1 MELGII
7 GGGIAGLTLA
17 IGLRDSGINCH
28 IFEKNTAFKELGAA
42 ISIFPNAL
50 RVYRQNGL
58 LQEILDVSGEF
69 SEVFLRT
76 SKGKILSKS
85 NPKYELPAI
94 CMHRADLHAIL
105 LRHVPAA
112 LYSNHALETFEM
124 QADGRIRITFTNGE
138 QKTVDALIGADG
150 IHSKV
155 RKLILEDSQPVFRG
169 YNIWRGVCESDIST
183 GYGSETY
190 GKGKRV
196 GIVPISEGKF
206 GWWATMNEDL
216 LTEDEPGGTKAKLM
230 RQFGDW
236 HSPIPE
242 LISNTENIIKNS
254 ISDRVPIR
262 GWSKDKIVL
271 LGDAAHPTTPNLG
284 QGGCMAIEG
293 AHLLAQCIRKYGLT
307 EIAFQRYEELHFPRS
322 KDVVETSLKMGRIG
336 QLENPV
342 AIGFRNTLMRLMPD
356 EISMKLIDKYFAY
369 DVTAIVV

>member
-17 IGLRDSGINCH
+17 IELREAGINCH
-28 IFEKNTAFKELGAA
+28 IFEKNGAFEELGAA
-42 ISIFPNAL
+42 ISVFPNAL

-58 LQEILDVSGEF
+58 LQEILDASGEF
-69 SEVFLRT
+69 GEVFLRT

-105 LRHVPAA
+105 LRHVSAK
-112 LYSNHALETFEM
+112 LYVNHALETFET
-124 QADGRIRITFTNGE
+124 QADGRIQLTFANGE
-138 QKTVDALIGADG
+138 RKIVDALVGADG

-169 YNIWRGVCESDIST
+169 YNIWRGVCQSDIHA

-196 GIVPISEGKF
+196 GIVPISDGKF
-206 GWWATMNEDL
+206 GWWATVNEDL
-216 LTEDEPGGTKAKLM
+216 LANDDPEGTKAKLM
-230 RQFGDW
+230 RLFGDW

-242 LISNTENIIKNS
+242 LISNTENIVKNS
-254 ISDRVPIR
+254 ISDRLPTR
-262 GWSKDKIVL
+262 GWSKEKVVL

-293 AHLLAQCIRKYGLT
+293 AHLLARCISKYGLT
-307 EIAFQRYEELHFPRS
+307 EIAFQRYEALHFKRS
-322 KDVVETSLKMGRIG
+322 ADVVETSLKMGRIG

-369 DVTAIVV
+369 DVTAIHV